1 MKAVVFVGKRGTLFT
16 VILEHFDVVVVLDH
30 PAAAVV
36 HLLLLQCS
44 QPWNHNELPFPTPD
58 PGNAI
63 HPPVSLIQL
72 PQRTHIHA
80 LSPRYKHTSV
90 DTCFVFGSFTPLP
103 PKPPVLASYSPFFL
117 INLLV
122 KVRVGSFSYS
132 SISLSFAI

>member
-1 MKAVVFVGKRGTLFT
+1 MKAVVLVGKRGTLFT

-30 PAAAVV
+30 PAVVV

-44 QPWNHNELPFPTPD
+44 QPWNHNELPSPTPD

-63 HPPVSLIQL
+63 HPVSSIQL
-72 PQRTHIHA
+72 PQKNTYA

-90 DTCFVFGSFTPLP
+90 SRHMLCIWFSFTPLP